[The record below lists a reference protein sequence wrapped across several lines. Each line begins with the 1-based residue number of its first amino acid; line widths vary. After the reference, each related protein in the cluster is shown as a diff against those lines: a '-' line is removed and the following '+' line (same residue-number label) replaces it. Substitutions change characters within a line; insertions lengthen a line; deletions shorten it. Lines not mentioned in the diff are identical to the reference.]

1 MEEQRAWP
9 GVSALVWEL
18 DDSLPVAALP
28 VLLAADARLVATVA
42 DARQVATAVDVGQ
55 VADERQALALRVP
68 AQALAQ
74 VRPGELEWRRVQALE
89 PVADDWAVGYS
100 VPGCSDEH
108 CQEPVAAEPR
118 RGQELPGRRVCL
130 RRWVEPPQQPPVC
143 RDWRMRT
150 AGDSVPPLAGAGPA
164 WPWEECAVRAWRP
177 LRLVAAGE

>member
-74 VRPGELEWRRVQALE
+74 VRPGELE
-89 PVADDWAVGYS
+89 
-100 VPGCSDEH
+100 
-108 CQEPVAAEPR
+108 
-118 RGQELPGRRVCL
+118 
-130 RRWVEPPQQPPVC
+130 
-143 RDWRMRT
+143 
-150 AGDSVPPLAGAGPA
+150 
-164 WPWEECAVRAWRP
+164 
-177 LRLVAAGE
+177 